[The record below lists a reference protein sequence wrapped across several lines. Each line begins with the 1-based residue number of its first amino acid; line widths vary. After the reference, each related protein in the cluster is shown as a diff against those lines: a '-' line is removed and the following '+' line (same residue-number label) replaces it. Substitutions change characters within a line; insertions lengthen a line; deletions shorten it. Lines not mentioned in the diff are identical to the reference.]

1 MKNKLLNLIAK
12 NNFLKELSFESIYLP
27 GVNHIYRKIYAWNIS
42 RKLADFKLS
51 DLIISIE
58 PTNVCNSKCAMCPYQ
73 KMTRPKETMA
83 MDLFKK
89 IVDDCVK
96 NGIEKF
102 NLNFYNEPFLDLLI
116 FKRISY
122 LKSNGLKVKLY
133 SNGSIVDA
141 EKTEKIL
148 KSGLDEIIFSVDGAK
163 KETYEKIRI
172 GLDFNAT
179 VSNILRL
186 IKRKNES
193 GLKTPRI
200 LVAFVRQDINKN
212 EVKDF
217 QEFWEDKADKTIIAF
232 DDNRNETSPFFK
244 NGMINLT
251 AFPCKK
257 LWTELVV
264 MSNGK
269 IPLCC
274 IDCDGKVILGDFK
287 TQTLAE
293 IWNSAGFKKIRDWHL
308 NFKSGWIALCRNC
321 VHSYRMNLR
330 SWW

>member
-1 MKNKLLNLIAK
+1 MNKILEFVSENNLLKN
-12 NNFLKELSFESIYLP
+12 LSFSAVYLP
-27 GVNHIYRKIYAWNIS
+27 GINHIYRKIYKKQIVK
-42 RKLADFKLS
+42 KLREFKLS

-58 PTNVCNSKCAMCPYQ
+58 PSNVCNSKCAMCPYQ
-73 KMTRPKETMA
+73 KMTRQKETMA
-83 MDLFKK
+83 MDLFRK

-102 NLNFYNEPFLDLLI
+102 NLNFYNEPFLDPLI
-116 FKRISY
+116 FERIAY

-133 SNGSIVDA
+133 SNGSVVDA
-141 EKTEKIL
+141 EKTEKII

-172 GLDFNAT
+172 GLDFDAT
-179 VSNILRL
+179 VSNILCL
-186 IKRKNES
+186 IKRRNES
-193 GLKTPRI
+193 GLKIPRI

-212 EVKDF
+212 EIKDF
-217 QEFWEDKADKTIIAF
+217 QEFWKDKADKIIIAF

-244 NGMINLT
+244 NGEINLM
-251 AFPCKK
+251 AFPCRK

-269 IPLCC
+269 VPLCC
-274 IDCDGKVILGDFK
+274 IDCDGKVALGDFK

-293 IWNSAGFKKIRDWHL
+293 IWNSAGFQKVRDWHL
-308 NFKSGWIALCRNC
+308 NFESSRIALCRNC